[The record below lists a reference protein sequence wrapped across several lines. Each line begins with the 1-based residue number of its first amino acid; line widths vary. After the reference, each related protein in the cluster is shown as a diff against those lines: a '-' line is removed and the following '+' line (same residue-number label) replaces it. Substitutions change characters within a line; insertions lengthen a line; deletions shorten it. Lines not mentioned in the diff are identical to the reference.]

1 VRIEDRESRTENGV
15 KNMSVRRRFKGYF
28 LHGLAVLLPSILTI
42 WLFVWGYTFIQTKI
56 SVHINRGL
64 VYAIALLANERVEV
78 TDKEVKAYLLK
89 IKPELE
95 DNKEELQIHMRRPD
109 IQRKVRIE
117 VLRQNLAKTWV
128 NGPGSIAGFLVAV
141 VGVCVIGALL
151 ASYVGRSLWRTIEK
165 FIMNTPILRN
175 VFPYVKQV
183 TDFLLTNEE
192 QKKLFSRVVAVEYPR
207 KGIWSVGF
215 VTGSGL
221 EKIVNNV
228 KREFLTVIIPTSPT
242 PFTGF
247 VITVQKKQTIDLD
260 MTIEQALRFII
271 SGGVITPGN
280 EQATTALPK
289 SGSEE
294 RR

>member
-1 VRIEDRESRTENGV
+1 
-15 KNMSVRRRFKGYF
+15 MSVTRRFKGYF
-28 LHGLAVLLPSILTI
+28 LHGLAILLPSILTI

-56 SVHINRGL
+56 SIHINRGL
-64 VYAIALLANERVEV
+64 VHIIALAANERVDISE
-78 TDKEVKAYLLK
+78 KEVSAYLLE

-95 DNKEELQIHMRRPD
+95 DNEQELQIHLKRPEIWRRA
-109 IQRKVRIE
+109 RIKHLKE
-117 VLRQNLAKTWV
+117 TLAKTWID
-128 NGPGSIAGFLVAV
+128 GPGSITGFLVAV
-141 VGVCVIGALL
+141 IGVCIIGALL

-165 FIMNTPILRN
+165 FIMNTPFLRN

-207 KGIWSVGF
+207 KGIWSVGL

-221 EKIVNNV
+221 EKVVNTV

-260 MTIEQALRFII
+260 MTIEEALRFIV
-271 SGGVITPGN
+271 SGGVITPGS
-280 EQATTALPK
+280 EHVVKALPK
-289 SGSEE
+289 ADAEE
-294 RR
+294 GR